1 MNLKNSSKHLLTLFL
16 SKQSKTKNQLWITHV
31 LAIHGKEKKP
41 DWPLSLIGFRKN
53 GTMLKKIANDARSP
67 LITEWRR
74 KRDKLKVEVDTAE
87 AEWTS
92 FKSQRMDW
100 TPDLKRKRSFTIE
113 TLEELVEEIATTP
126 DRNRRIRLGN

>member
-1 MNLKNSSKHLLTLFL
+1 MDNSCTSNTCEREETRLASEFDRL
-16 SKQSKTKNQLWITHV
+16 SEEWNHV
-31 LAIHGKEKKP
+31 KE
-41 DWPLSLIGFRKN
+41 
-53 GTMLKKIANDARSP
+53 KIANDARSP

-92 FKSQRMDW
+92 FKSQRMDR